1 MNKPMKIPTPDLSHL
16 TADDYDQ
23 VLNVLGENTTMCT
36 GVWASWGQF
45 PHVRCPW
52 TWTGKTEAT
61 GGKNIFECVQWE
73 RFQAPLVCVE
83 VGGGSGILSTAL
95 ALQLPLSWWTVSD
108 INFSACKAILR
119 TAKSNGASGLEVVRT
134 SVLSS
139 LSLRGKVDLLLCN
152 PPYVATDEE
161 EVGGQGLSAAWAGGQ
176 RGLGVTRALI
186 EQLQDILS
194 PLGLA
199 YIVVEQCNKPDEV
212 MTNIGACY

>member
-1 MNKPMKIPTPDLSHL
+1 M
-16 TADDYDQ
+16 
-23 VLNVLGENTTMCT
+23 
-36 GVWASWGQF
+36 
-45 PHVRCPW
+45 
-52 TWTGKTEAT
+52 
-61 GGKNIFECVQWE
+61 
-73 RFQAPLVCVE
+73 
-83 VGGGSGILSTAL
+83 
-95 ALQLPLSWWTVSD
+95 SD

-119 TAKSNGASGLEVVRT
+119 TAKSNGASSIEVVRT

>member
-1 MNKPMKIPTPDLSHL
+1 M
-16 TADDYDQ
+16 
-23 VLNVLGENTTMCT
+23 
-36 GVWASWGQF
+36 
-45 PHVRCPW
+45 
-52 TWTGKTEAT
+52 
-61 GGKNIFECVQWE
+61 
-73 RFQAPLVCVE
+73 
-83 VGGGSGILSTAL
+83 
-95 ALQLPLSWWTVSD
+95 SD
-108 INFSACKAILR
+108 INISACKAILK
-119 TAKSNGASGLEVVRT
+119 TAESNGASSIEVVRT

-152 PPYVATDEE
+152 PPYVATDEG

-212 MTNIGACY
+212 MTNIGAC